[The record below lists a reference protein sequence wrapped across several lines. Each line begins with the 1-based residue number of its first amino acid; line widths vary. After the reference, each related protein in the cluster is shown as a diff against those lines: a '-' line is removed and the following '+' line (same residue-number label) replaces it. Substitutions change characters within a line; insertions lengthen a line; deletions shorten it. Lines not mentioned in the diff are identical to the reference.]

1 MSSDSAPLLL
11 VEHLDCGYPKRP
23 VLRDVSFELHRG
35 EILVLLGANGSGK
48 TTLLKAIVRSVPAP
62 PRTIFIQGEPLSSLS
77 DRELALRVAYVPQQ
91 TYSVF
96 DYTAREVVLMG
107 RLAHSDGLFETAHD
121 HEVAEQAMRDADC
134 LEFADRPITELSG
147 GEAQRVM
154 IARALAQEATIFLLD
169 EPTAHLDVRH
179 QASTRSLMRSLAA
192 SGRGILVAVHDLS
205 YAASIGDRALL
216 LVKGALA
223 ASGPVAKVL
232 ASPHLCEAS

>member
-1 MSSDSAPLLL
+1 MSSDSAPLLS
-11 VEHLDCGYPKRP
+11 VRHLDCGYPKRP

-35 EILVLLGANGSGK
+35 EIVVLLGSNGSGK
-48 TTLLKAIVRSVPAP
+48 TTLLKAIVRSIPSP
-62 PRTIFIQGEPLSSLS
+62 PRTIFIQADPLSSLS
-77 DRELALRVAYVPQQ
+77 DRELALRVAFVPQQ

-107 RLAHSDGLFETAHD
+107 RLAHSDGLFETARD

-154 IARALAQEATIFLLD
+154 IARALAQEATLFLLD

-192 SGRGILVAVHDLS
+192 SGRGILVAVHDLN

-216 LVKGALA
+216 LVQGSIV
-223 ASGPVAKVL
+223 ASGPMAEVL
-232 ASPHLCEAS
+232 ASPHLCETS